1 MADFFAPK
9 EEKKIELPD
18 EIVEDD
24 KKGEEEKPEM
34 IKIGEKE
41 YKQDELSQLVELG
54 ELGREAESKY
64 NTKLD
69 RVWPEYTRAQ
79 NKNKEL
85 LEELNELRKKGQEPA
100 PQPQPGDLTA
110 EQIQESKAAA
120 KKLGIVTNDSFEEQ
134 LNKNFRKMYLE
145 EREAERLL
153 EKTATHE
160 KEIDGTD
167 GRPKFVQSEILKHM
181 QETGI
186 RDDMKAYK
194 DKYEI
199 ELDKWKQ
206 EQFLSKKAPGLQTI
220 EKSSAGSKVFHQ
232 SPTTEENLNERVR
245 EELRG

>member
-1 MADFFAPK
+1 MTKAD
-9 EEKKIELPD
+9 EKKIELPD
-18 EIVEDD
+18 EILE
-24 KKGEEEKPEM
+24 GEKEGEKEEKQDM
-34 IKIGEKE
+34 VKVGEKE
-41 YKQDELSQLVELG
+41 YKQEELSQLVELG
-54 ELGREAESKY
+54 ELGREAESRY

-69 RVWPEYTRAQ
+69 KVWPEYTRTQ

-85 LEELNELRKKGQEPA
+85 LEELNELRKTKEEPEA
-100 PQPQPGDLTA
+100 TQPQPGDLTP

-120 KKLGIVTNDSFEEQ
+120 KKMGIVTDETFTDQ

-167 GRPKFVQSEILKHM
+167 GRPKFNQKEILEHM

-206 EQFLSKKAPGLQTI
+206 EQFLSKKAPGLSTI
-220 EKSSAGSKVFHQ
+220 EKSSAGSKVYHQ
-232 SPTTEENLNERVR
+232 SPTTEENLDKRVDEALNE
-245 EELRG
+245 